1 MALPAGVAGVYGRR
15 SVIEYLL
22 LVGLGFLAA
31 ALLALIIAPA
41 IQRRIVI
48 YAENRLRA
56 TMPLTPQEV
65 RAQRDMARAAFAAE
79 HARTEQELIKEREK
93 RLNLQIAQDK
103 VARDAAAMRADN
115 EEMRVALEEL
125 QTELGHLRSA
135 LRKDDSELSRL
146 HIKVSELDAEIASRD
161 AKIAELNQH
170 INRLGGERDN
180 LKIDMAARNTQF
192 ENDRYRIQTLRE
204 ERDELRHEV
213 KLLKNR
219 AKEAE
224 QRLAQEEHKTLRL
237 SDKLEREQASLA
249 DRDMLIERRTEEINR
264 LREKVK
270 TLSAEN
276 RKATRQGGEDRK
288 SPGKPA
294 AMAVVQDSRISISGE
309 TMDNSRLQDADI
321 PALKDELRHRSAAL
335 SEQLM
340 KQRVPGQ
347 DARLREELSDIAAR
361 MVALTA
367 LEEGDA
373 SPIRDLL
380 KASEKKDTG
389 PHPSLAERVQ
399 GLLPEERAR

>member
-1 MALPAGVAGVYGRR
+1 MTLPAGVAGLDGRR

-22 LVGLGFLAA
+22 LIGLGFLAA

-41 IQRRIVI
+41 IQRRIVV
-48 YAENRLRA
+48 YAENRLKA

-93 RLNLQIAQDK
+93 RLNLQIAQDQ
-103 VARDAAAMRADN
+103 VSRDAAAMRAEN
-115 EEMRVALEEL
+115 EDMRIALEQL
-125 QTELGHLRSA
+125 QTELGQLRSA

-146 HIKVSELDAEIASRD
+146 HIKLSERDADMKSRD
-161 AKIAELNQH
+161 ERIAELNQQL
-170 INRLGGERDN
+170 NRLGNERDN

-204 ERDELRHEV
+204 ERDELRQEV
-213 KLLKNR
+213 KLLKQR

-224 QRLAQEEHKTLRL
+224 QRLAQEEHKSLRL

-276 RKATRQGGEDRK
+276 RKATRQGTTDRNASGK
-288 SPGKPA
+288 SVAMPA
-294 AMAVVQDSRISISGE
+294 VQDNRISISGE
-309 TMDNSRLQDADI
+309 TMDNSRLHDADI
-321 PALKDELRHRSAAL
+321 PALKDELRLRSAAL

-340 KQRVPGQ
+340 KPRVPGQ
-347 DARLREELSDIAAR
+347 DALMREELADIAAR

-367 LEEGDA
+367 LEEGNA

-380 KASEKKDTG
+380 KAAEKKDTG

-399 GLLPEERAR
+399 GLLPEERPR